1 MTFVIYGT
9 VMEKTMPQQDL
20 SFEEELQLKLKHIL
34 KAIEL
39 HREVLQG
46 ILKLNQSY
54 VTKFKQLEK
63 ELGIKFI
70 DDDEF
75 SK

>member
-1 MTFVIYGT
+1 
-9 VMEKTMPQQDL
+9 MPQQDL